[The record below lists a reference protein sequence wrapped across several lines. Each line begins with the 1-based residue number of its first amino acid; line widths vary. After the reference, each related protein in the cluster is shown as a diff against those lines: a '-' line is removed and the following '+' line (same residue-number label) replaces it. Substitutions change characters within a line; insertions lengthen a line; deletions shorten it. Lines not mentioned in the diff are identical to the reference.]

1 MIIKI
6 NTNDIQA
13 NKINKDINDQGT
25 HVFVQPGIGCFDRL
39 GPIIVPVQFH
49 SLCNEIIH
57 GYVVNFLSLVLS
69 IEYLISID

>member
-49 SLCNEIIH
+49 SLCNEIN
-57 GYVVNFLSLVLS
+57 VVNFLSLVLS
-69 IEYLISID
+69 IEDLISID